1 MKMAIDN
8 ANDTHRRTQL
18 LPHDLRMLENRSL
31 YILRE
36 LRAEARRPAILWS
49 MGKDSTAL
57 LHLCRKAFF
66 GEIPFP
72 VIHIDTTFKL
82 PQMYE
87 FRRELAELW
96 NLDLHLSTNQPALDA
111 GVDSSRGAE
120 SCCSAL
126 KTAPLMQIIREHRFD
141 ALLLAIRRDE
151 HGVRGKER
159 VFSPRDADSRWDY
172 LGQPLEMW
180 DSVPG
185 VPEGGHL
192 RVHPMLHW
200 TEVDVWRYTGAEG
213 IPVNPLYF
221 SKGGL
226 RYRSLGC
233 GPCTAPVESAA
244 ETIPDIVT
252 ELQET
257 RTAERAGRL
266 QDKERAFIM
275 QKLRSMGYM

>member
-1 MKMAIDN
+1 
-8 ANDTHRRTQL
+8 L
-18 LPHDLRMLENRSL
+18 LSPDLKALENRTI

-36 LRAEARRPAILWS
+36 IRTEASRPAVLWS

-72 VIHIDTTFKL
+72 VIHIDTSFKL
-82 PQMYE
+82 PQMYT
-87 FRRELAELW
+87 FRRELTERW
-96 NLDLHLSTNQPALDA
+96 NLDLHVATNQPARDA
-111 GVDSSRGAE
+111 GMDASRGAE
-120 SCCSAL
+120 VCCSAL
-126 KTAPLMQIIREHRFD
+126 KTEPLKEITTAHRFD

-159 VFSPRDADSRWDY
+159 VFSPRDGRSRWDY
-172 LGQPLEMW
+172 LHQPLELW
-180 DSVPG
+180 DSVPAT
-185 VPEGGHL
+185 PDDGHL

-221 SKGGL
+221 SKDGR

-233 GPCTAPVESAA
+233 GPCTVPVESAA
-244 ETIPDIVT
+244 ATLPEIIT
-252 ELQET
+252 ELNDT
-257 RTAERAGRL
+257 CTAERAGRL
-266 QDKERAFIM
+266 QDKERAFVM

>member
-1 MKMAIDN
+1 MF
-8 ANDTHRRTQL
+8 
-18 LPHDLRMLENRSL
+18 PPDLKALENRTL
-31 YILRE
+31 YLLRE
-36 LRAEARRPAILWS
+36 IRAEARRPAVLWS

-82 PQMYE
+82 PEMYA
-87 FRRELAELW
+87 FRREVAERW
-96 NLDLHLSTNQPALDA
+96 NLDLHVATNRPELERGMDA
-111 GVDSSRGAE
+111 SRGAE
-120 SCCSAL
+120 ACCSAL
-126 KTAPLMQIIREHRFD
+126 KTEPLKRIIVEHRID

-159 VFSPRDADSRWDY
+159 VFSPRDPDSRWDY
-172 LGQPLEMW
+172 LHQPLELW
-180 DSVPG
+180 DSVPAIP
-185 VPEGGHL
+185 VGGHL

-200 TEVDVWRYTGAEG
+200 TEVDVWRYTAAEG

-221 SKGGL
+221 SRDGR

-233 GPCTAPVESAA
+233 GPCTVPMESAA
-244 ETIPDIVT
+244 ATLPEILT
-252 ELQET
+252 ELNET

-266 QDKERAFIM
+266 QDKERAFVM